1 MASIFTAKQ
10 SRLPFVLSLS
20 IFILLGISGGIL
32 NIAWTPMQ
40 DTFNVDVSAIGILLF
55 FATLGAMIATFVS
68 GTLLTTFRFHTLI
81 LVAMGVLAI
90 GMFMMASAST
100 WFILL
105 VVIFITYMGRGVLDA
120 GFNHFFSVNY
130 DTSAMNWLH
139 ASWGIG
145 LTVAPF
151 LMTMIL
157 VDFGLSWRVG
167 YISIGVIAIVMIVLI
182 ASTLSVWS
190 LGETQD
196 ANTPETDYPPA
207 SPMEAIRQ
215 PAIIVSMLIFFLYGG
230 VEIGTGQLANTLLV
244 DGRQVSQEVAG
255 LWLSFYWGAFTVGR
269 ILLGWIAMRFADKFL
284 LRFGMITAIVGA
296 FILAWNP
303 MPLIGLLGLIAI
315 GFGLS
320 GIFPTLISMT
330 AQRVGQQ
337 FSAQAIGFQIGSAGL
352 GASLLPGL
360 IGMFAGQ
367 LGLEWISIGILL
379 NAICLFAFY
388 EAVNTHR

>member
-1 MASIFTAKQ
+1 
-10 SRLPFVLSLS
+10 
-20 IFILLGISGGIL
+20 
-32 NIAWTPMQ
+32 
-40 DTFNVDVSAIGILLF
+40 
-55 FATLGAMIATFVS
+55 
-68 GTLLTTFRFHTLI
+68 
-81 LVAMGVLAI
+81 
-90 GMFMMASAST
+90 
-100 WFILL
+100 
-105 VVIFITYMGRGVLDA
+105 
-120 GFNHFFSVNY
+120 
-130 DTSAMNWLH
+130 
-139 ASWGIG
+139 
-145 LTVAPF
+145 
-151 LMTMIL
+151 
-157 VDFGLSWRVG
+157 
-167 YISIGVIAIVMIVLI
+167 
-182 ASTLSVWS
+182 
-190 LGETQD
+190 
-196 ANTPETDYPPA
+196 
-207 SPMEAIRQ
+207 
-215 PAIIVSMLIFFLYGG
+215 
-230 VEIGTGQLANTLLV
+230 
-244 DGRQVSQEVAG
+244 G
-255 LWLSFYWGAFTVGR
+255 LWLSFSWGAFTVGR